1 MAEFTIDGKS
11 KVLLSNQTQP
21 CIILVDGET
30 GVIEG
35 PIYQHDAQRA
45 TRMCIDKSTMELYF
59 IDVCTRPVKIQ
70 VLTLT
75 SITHYVLYFSRPE
88 NVHTKFQWL
97 LSGCH
102 IDTIIIN
109 MHGEIFHS
117 SR

>member
-21 CIILVDGET
+21 CIMLVDGES

-35 PIYQHDAQRA
+35 PVYQNDAQRA

-59 IDVCTRPVKIQ
+59 IDVCTRPLKIQ

-75 SITHYVLYFSRPE
+75 SITHLYIVFLPTRERTHKISMASVRMS
-88 NVHTKFQWL
+88 H
-97 LSGCH
+97 
-102 IDTIIIN
+102 
-109 MHGEIFHS
+109 
-117 SR
+117 